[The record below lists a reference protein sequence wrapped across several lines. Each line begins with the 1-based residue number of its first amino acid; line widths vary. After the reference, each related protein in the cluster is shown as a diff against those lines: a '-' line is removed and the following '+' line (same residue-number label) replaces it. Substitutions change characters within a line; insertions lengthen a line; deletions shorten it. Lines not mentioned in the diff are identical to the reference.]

1 MNRSKTSLFLME
13 LIIAILFFSL
23 SCGVCIQLFFKA
35 HQLSNKSENLSSSV
49 LWCEN
54 IAELFY
60 GCDGNVPE
68 MIDLLEKTDHFSIT
82 SKSEQEFVLEF
93 DQDWNPITDC
103 VTESIR
109 DNQNFSGDATDSFNS
124 GKGNVTAKYRVQCVI
139 KEDEDHLTAIITAF
153 DGSVELYSI
162 TSNIY

>member
-23 SCGVCIQLFFKA
+23 ACGVCIQLFFKA

-54 IAELFY
+54 VAELFY
-60 GCDGNVPE
+60 GCKGDVPE
-68 MIDLLEKTDHFSIT
+68 MIALLEKTDHFCIL

-93 DQDWNPITDC
+93 DQNWEP
-103 VTESIR
+103 VTGS
-109 DNQNFSGDATDSFNS
+109 ATS
-124 GKGNVTAKYRVQCVI
+124 AKYQVQCVI
-139 KEDEDHLTAIITAF
+139 TENGDHFTAVITAF
-153 DGSVELYSI
+153 DGSDEIYRI
-162 TSNIY
+162 TSDTYSHF